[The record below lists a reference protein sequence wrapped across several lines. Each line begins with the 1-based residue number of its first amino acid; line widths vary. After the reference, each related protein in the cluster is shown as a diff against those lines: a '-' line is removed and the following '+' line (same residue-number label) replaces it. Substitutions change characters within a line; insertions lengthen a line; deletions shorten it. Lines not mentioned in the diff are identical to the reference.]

1 MKIKHLKNHNLKKQ
15 IKINFKHKKLNYK
28 KWFVR
33 LVVYFW
39 SYIFKNRY
47 IIIFKNKKLN
57 YFRIF
62 QKSNKIKNYQKSNQT
77 SKSIIQKIVIE
88 STINNKY
95 QNHVLKIEKI

>member
-39 SYIFKNRY
+39 SYTSKIKCERINKYFYRDHKKSNYDFLASLVNQIRFFK
-47 IIIFKNKKLN
+47 FKLN
-57 YFRIF
+57 
-62 QKSNKIKNYQKSNQT
+62 SNTDERYLFYTLHSD
-77 SKSIIQKIVIE
+77 E
-88 STINNKY
+88 
-95 QNHVLKIEKI
+95 

>member
-33 LVVYFW
+33 LVVDFW